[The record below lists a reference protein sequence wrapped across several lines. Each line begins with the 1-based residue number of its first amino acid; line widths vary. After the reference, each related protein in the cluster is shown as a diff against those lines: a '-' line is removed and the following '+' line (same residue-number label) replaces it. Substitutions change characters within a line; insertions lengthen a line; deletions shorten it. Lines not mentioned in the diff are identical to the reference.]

1 VEAPERGPGAVGET
15 PAREHPQVAHSEAFR
30 RRSALE
36 ALGARLGAVL
46 PEGVVRRALRSAYR
60 AALWLRGRGRVEAN
74 LPGGETVRL
83 LPQFRFVT
91 WNLPEYHALRVAAE
105 PGTVALDVG
114 ANVGGYA
121 LLLGM
126 WVRPGGRVY
135 AFEPAPDAFSGLE
148 RHVRL
153 NGLEGVVVPVQ
164 MAAAGT
170 TGTGRMEAEGSS
182 GGNRLAREGQAVLT
196 VTLDEFC
203 VREGIRPSLI
213 KIDVEGAELEVLRG
227 ARETIR
233 AAGPGLTLLVEM
245 HPTVW
250 EELGITR
257 ADVAAELRLQGLRAE
272 PLREVD
278 DPWALE
284 GECLRLVRAAG

>member
-1 VEAPERGPGAVGET
+1 MDERPE
-15 PAREHPQVAHSEAFR
+15 VAHSEAYR
-30 RRSALE
+30 PRSALE
-36 ALGARLGAVL
+36 AAGARLGGLL
-46 PEGVVRRALRSAYR
+46 PEGAVRRALRSAYR
-60 AALWLRGRGRVEAN
+60 AALGVLGRGRFEAH
-74 LPGGETVRL
+74 LPEGETVRL
-83 LPQFRFVT
+83 LPDFRFVT
-91 WNLPEYHALRVAAE
+91 WNPAEYRALREAAR
-105 PGTVALDVG
+105 PGAVALDVG

-126 WVRPGGRVY
+126 WVGPGGRVF
-135 AFEPAPDAFSGLE
+135 AFEPAPDAFDGLA

-153 NGLEGVVVPVQ
+153 NGLEDVVTPVQ
-164 MAAAGT
+164 AAASDS
-170 TGTGRMEAEGSS
+170 TGTGRMAMEGAS
-182 GGNRLAREGQAVLT
+182 GGNRLGGEGQAVLT

-203 VREGIRPSLI
+203 AREGIRPSVI

-250 EELGITR
+250 RERGITPD
-257 ADVAAELRLQGLRAE
+257 DVRAELARQGLRAE
-272 PLREVD
+272 PLRPVA

-284 GECLRLVRAAG
+284 GECLRLVRGDG